1 MDNPIML
8 TPHDVWNIVMAVCG
22 GIVAVSAAVAVI
34 LKVIDHFKAPDKKQD
49 ERIKTLEKEVEEIN
63 IRLRAG
69 DSRFESD
76 TQRVGKLESKMNK
89 TNKIII
95 ESLQVLIE
103 HDIDGNNN
111 DGLKQM
117 KHKLDAY
124 LLEQTTG
131 E

>member
-22 GIVAVSAAVAVI
+22 GIVAISAAVVVI

>member
-22 GIVAVSAAVAVI
+22 GIVAISAAVVVI

-95 ESLQVLIE
+95 ESLQVLRE

-111 DGLKQM
+111 DGLNQM